1 MSYVVDLEAFHGPLD
16 LLLFLLEKNEIDIYD
31 IPVAVITEQYL
42 KYLRET
48 KELHL
53 EQLSSFL
60 VMASYLL
67 NLKSKMLLPRREVE
81 TEDMAASE
89 ENDPRYEL
97 VQQLLDYKKYKELA
111 ELLASR
117 QDTSLPHIFY
127 RENRLESE
135 IEPQEQVTAS
145 ISALFK
151 AYQSVIKNKLKEQ
164 FSVPQ
169 SDFSV
174 KDKIE
179 EIIALLRNKRGGLVF
194 QELFA
199 RTVNRREALVM
210 FLALLEL
217 IRLQQVRAMQ
227 ENPFLEIKI
236 RLCTDNDVNA

>member
-48 KELHL
+48 EELHL
-53 EQLSSFL
+53 EQLGSFL

-67 NLKSKMLLPRREVE
+67 NLKSRMLLPKREVE

-117 QDTSLPHIFY
+117 QDTSLPYIFY

-151 AYQSVIKNKLKEQ
+151 AYQSVIKNKFKEQ

-179 EIIALLRNKRGGLVF
+179 EIIALLRNKREGLVF
-194 QELFA
+194 QELLA